1 MQDKKFIGE
10 QIKRAKDELADELGD
25 LVGKKRLDEFRK
37 FAFKGQMIQMAIAF
51 MLGAAFNSVVKSISE
66 NLIMPVINYG
76 LSFTGSNWRE
86 FVWKPIEGMNIE
98 LGQFAGAFVDFMLIA
113 IIFFFVWHKF
123 LKKLMEEEEKEPQI
137 TCVTTKKCPYCMSVI
152 NWQCSKCPQ
161 CTSNLD
167 G

>member
-25 LVGKKRLDEFRK
+25 LVGKKRLEEFKK

-66 NLIMPVINYG
+66 NLIMPIINYG

-86 FVWKPIEGMNIE
+86 FVWEPLEGMGIE

-123 LKKLMEEEEKEPQI
+123 LKKLMEEEKEPQI
-137 TCVTTKKCPYCMSVI
+137 TCVTTKKCPHCMSVI
-152 NWQCSKCPQ
+152 NWQCRKCPQ
-161 CTSNLD
+161 CTSGLET
-167 G
+167 